1 MHGDPNS
8 APFELD
14 RRRFRIRLR
23 IRVPA
28 RRESIPAALE
38 PMMGFAR
45 QCGCD
50 ESAEPDLE
58 IALREALA
66 NAIVHGSGSNGEK
79 RVRIRCYGVP
89 DTALVIAVRDEG
101 DGFDPAGVPDPRAE
115 DRRFLH
121 HGRGLFLMRE
131 LLDHL
136 DYRKGGREVVL
147 YKRYVEPGEGRAAE
161 A

>member
-1 MHGDPNS
+1 LRGDPNT
-8 APFELD
+8 APFDLD
-14 RRRFRIRLR
+14 RRTFRIRLR
-23 IRVPA
+23 IHVPA

-45 QCGCD
+45 ECGCD
-50 ESAEPDLE
+50 EEAESDLE
-58 IALREALA
+58 IALREALD
-66 NAIVHGSGSNGEK
+66 NAIVHGSGSNGDK

-89 DTALVIAVRDEG
+89 DAALVIAVRDEG
-101 DGFDPAGVPDPRAE
+101 DGFDPGDVPDPRAE

-136 DYRKGGREVVL
+136 VYRKGGREVVL
-147 YKRYVEPGEGRAAE
+147 YKRYVEPGEGHAAGT
-161 A
+161 

>member
-1 MHGDPNS
+1 MRGDSNT
-8 APFELD
+8 APFDLD
-14 RRRFRIRLR
+14 RRKFRIRLR
-23 IRVPA
+23 IQVPA
-28 RRESIPAALE
+28 RRQSIPDALV

-45 QCGCD
+45 ECGCD
-50 ESAEPDLE
+50 ADAEPDLE

-66 NAIVHGSGSNGEK
+66 NAVLHGSGSNDTK
-79 RVRIRCYGVP
+79 TVRIRCYGVP
-89 DTALVIAVRDEG
+89 DAALVIAVRDEG
-101 DGFDPAGVPDPRAE
+101 NGFDPAEVPDPRAE

-136 DYRKGGREVVL
+136 VYRKGGREVVL
-147 YKRYVEPGEGRAAE
+147 YKKFPNPSKGRAAE